1 MISREK
7 KLTVEEK
14 KKEKKKLQKNQVDK
28 TKNLTKKIK

>member
-1 MISREK
+1 MIFREK